1 MDIQVNKDQLYRVVI
16 KWLDKHYG
24 DLIPKKQ
31 KYYPNVVFY
40 VNSSNEIMIEYN
52 KKSQRGKN
60 NKATL
65 RSENMKKTVCNC
77 QNFWSYSSEVCCR
90 YFYNKM
96 IYRSVVF
103 KNLCRAV
110 IEM

>member
-1 MDIQVNKDQLYRVVI
+1 MDIQVNKNQLERVVI

-52 KKSQRGKN
+52 KKSERVYISEIWTMIESLFHLDDNDIKKIIPVWMKETYKLEGV
-60 NKATL
+60 TSVF
-65 RSENMKKTVCNC
+65 RSGIYQIGDMEN
-77 QNFWSYSSEVCCR
+77 Y
-90 YFYNKM
+90 
-96 IYRSVVF
+96 
-103 KNLCRAV
+103 
-110 IEM
+110 